1 MSKALS
7 KKRRRSE
14 DSRESTHSS
23 TNELDGPDHDDCG
36 GWEERRKKYKRIAEQ
51 SPGKL
56 IMRSLESTQEQLGTT
71 FGELRED
78 EEKLSPVVTRYLL
91 AVVIPATGLK
101 NLQIQH
107 LRELRT
113 IALAVDMLLKG
124 RSDSCGDVLL
134 QRFKSLCMQARNSMD
149 KFGPQL
155 ELLPVDLLYGYGSS
169 AALRNAKV

>member
-1 MSKALS
+1 M
-7 KKRRRSE
+7 
-14 DSRESTHSS
+14 
-23 TNELDGPDHDDCG
+23 
-36 GWEERRKKYKRIAEQ
+36 
-51 SPGKL
+51 
-56 IMRSLESTQEQLGTT
+56 GTT

-91 AVVIPATGLK
+91 AVIIPATGLK

-169 AALRNAKV
+169 AALKNAKV